1 MLTRYWSLSQQGHLQ
16 PRSKL
21 KASQLSTQLW
31 PIVMH
36 NEESW
41 FLELLDSA
49 YFAAGSEII
58 SRLTIRRTVFFLWC
72 QSVSGGNFGGPE
84 PLCVQRNGLF
94 EHNSAVT
101 SAFGNILDSSCN
113 NRTGFLVDD
122 PLFSAVDWK
131 LKENGG
137 QPARQIFRDSFNI
150 FIYRPNGH
158 RVIFLAW
165 NAHLELQPPEIPLF
179 GYGTEIK

>member
-1 MLTRYWSLSQQGHLQ
+1 MCLVAKPLNRNEAKGDLVMIETLLFFKCKLLCYHANQILVSLTTRAPSASLQIKGLAT
-16 PRSKL
+16 KYTTV
-21 KASQLSTQLW
+21 KW

-58 SRLTIRRTVFFLWC
+58 SLLSICKTVFLLWC
-72 QSVSGGNFGGPE
+72 QSVSGGNFGGLE
-84 PLCVQRNGLF
+84 PLCVQRNGLL
-94 EHNSAVT
+94 EHDSAVT
-101 SAFGNILDSSCN
+101 SSFGNVLDSSFN

-131 LKENGG
+131 LKENEVN
-137 QPARQIFRDSFNI
+137 QRDKYFAI
-150 FIYRPNGH
+150 
-158 RVIFLAW
+158 L
-165 NAHLELQPPEIPLF
+165 
-179 GYGTEIK
+179 

>member
-1 MLTRYWSLSQQGHLQ
+1 MATKY
-16 PRSKL
+16 
-21 KASQLSTQLW
+21 TTVIW
-31 PIVMH
+31 PIVVH

-49 YFAAGSEII
+49 FFAAGSEII
-58 SRLTIRRTVFFLWC
+58 SRLTIRKTVFLLWC
-72 QSVSGGNFGGPE
+72 QSGGNFGGLE
-84 PLCVQRNGLF
+84 PLCVQRNGLL
-94 EHNSAVT
+94 EHDSAVT
-101 SAFGNILDSSCN
+101 SAFGNNLDPLFN

-150 FIYRPNGH
+150 FIYRLNEH

-165 NAHLELQPPEIPLF
+165 NAHLELQPPEIPSF
-179 GYGTEIK
+179 GCGTEIK